1 MRDLTAIE
9 PEWLSELAPHYY
21 SYGTQLGKELRV
33 EDDSHA
39 KRLRLD
45 DDRKLNIFFADCEEP
60 CARVCVSLSLV
71 ASTSA
76 DVVCVVCVLNVQ
88 LLSAWCKR
96 WA

>member
-1 MRDLTAIE
+1 MAAAVRR
-9 PEWLSELAPHYY
+9 EWLLDRSEVDAAHRRNA
-21 SYGTQLGKELRV
+21 EAV
-33 EDDSHA
+33 
-39 KRLRLD
+39 RLRLD